1 MATPGREREVKVTPL
16 DIRRKEFKR
25 GMRGYADEEVDVFL
39 DDVADEF
46 ERLFQE
52 NMELQDR
59 IARMDEQIAGHT
71 QLKNA
76 LEKTLVSAQLQADQM
91 IANARKEAELIL
103 REAEVKARHIVNDSY
118 GETQRV
124 QQALVQ
130 LKHLEEDFR
139 FKFRSLLE
147 GHLKL
152 LADAPITTPHAPA
165 PLPAFEAKIEDTVA
179 STPEAEAA
187 PTPEVAPVAEA
198 APQSEIESDE
208 EITPAVET
216 EQVGEAEPAPEI
228 VALVEPTPAVD
239 IAPVAAVTYFPEIAP
254 LSEPAPEPEF
264 LLSEDTATEETEAEE
279 AAVAEYVPEDVA
291 VFAGAEAVV
300 EEPTAEVPMGAAAVQ
315 AEIEPDADESPEP
328 QGFYFGK
335 RVEPDEDSFFE
346 SDPQVK
352 DKSRDFEW

>member
-1 MATPGREREVKVTPL
+1 MDGLPQGRESEVKVTPL

-124 QQALVQ
+124 QQTLVQ

-152 LADAPITTPHAPA
+152 LADAPITPPQAAAPI
-165 PLPAFEAKIEDTVA
+165 PAVEAKLEDTVA
-179 STPEAEAA
+179 SAPEAEAA
-187 PTPEVAPVAEA
+187 PTPEVAP
-198 APQSEIESDE
+198 I
-208 EITPAVET
+208 VET
-216 EQVGEAEPAPEI
+216 APLMEMQPEEETP
-228 VALVEPTPAVD
+228 ALVEPEPAVD
-239 IAPVAAVTYFPEIAP
+239 IPPVAAVSYFPEIAP

-279 AAVAEYVPEDVA
+279 VAEVAEVAEYVPEDVVSTA
-291 VFAGAEAVV
+291 SAEVV
-300 EEPTAEVPMGAAAVQ
+300 DEATAEVPVGTAAIAVEDEADA
-315 AEIEPDADESPEP
+315 AEPPEP
-328 QGFYFGK
+328 QGFYFGR
-335 RVEPDEDSFFE
+335 RVEQDDDSFFA

>member
-1 MATPGREREVKVTPL
+1 VKVTPL

-52 NMELQDR
+52 NMELQDKMLR
-59 IARMDEQIAGHT
+59 LDEQIAGHT

-76 LEKTLVSAQLQADQM
+76 LEKTLVSAQVQADQM

-103 REAEVKARHIVNDSY
+103 RDAELKARHIVNDSY

-124 QQALVQ
+124 QQTLVQ

-152 LADAPITTPHAPA
+152 LNDAPIAPPPAAAPVIDAEVMTREAPA
-165 PLPAFEAKIEDTVA
+165 NASEADEPPVATGDATIQAEPVPTLEVAPA
-179 STPEAEAA
+179 AEAA
-187 PTPEVAPVAEA
+187 PLVEIVPAAAATPFPEVV
-198 APQSEIESDE
+198 
-208 EITPAVET
+208 
-216 EQVGEAEPAPEI
+216 
-228 VALVEPTPAVD
+228 
-239 IAPVAAVTYFPEIAP
+239 P
-254 LSEPAPEPEF
+254 LSEPPLEYSLP
-264 LLSEDTATEETEAEE
+264 EDTLTEESEAG
-279 AAVAEYVPEDVA
+279 EDVA
-291 VFAGAEAVV
+291 EGVMAASVMAASMAAEANAGATIDEATAELTVETVTGQV
-300 EEPTAEVPMGAAAVQ
+300 EEE
-315 AEIEPDADESPEP
+315 EPESP

-335 RVEPDEDSFFE
+335 RVEPDDDSFFSTE
-346 SDPQVK
+346 PQFK
-352 DKSRDFEW
+352 DKSREFEW

>member
-1 MATPGREREVKVTPL
+1 MKVTPL

-25 GMRGYADEEVDVFL
+25 SMRGKADEEVDVFL

-91 IANARKEAELIL
+91 IVNARKEAELIL
-103 REAEVKARHIVNDSY
+103 READVKARHIVNDSY

-124 QQALVQ
+124 QQTLVQ

-152 LADAPITTPHAPA
+152 LADAPITPPHAPT
-165 PLPAFEAKIEDTVA
+165 PIPVETKPEDTVA
-179 STPEAEAA
+179 SAPEAEAA
-187 PTPEVAPVAEA
+187 PTPAVAPVAEA
-198 APQSEIESDE
+198 APSAEMKSDE
-208 EITPAVET
+208 ETAAAVM
-216 EQVGEAEPAPEI
+216 EAEPAAETELALET
-228 VALVEPTPAVD
+228 VAPVEPAPVVD
-239 IAPVAAVTYFPEIAP
+239 IPPVAAVTYFPEIAP

-264 LLSEDTATEETEAEE
+264 LLSEDTATEETEAGE
-279 AAVAEYVPEDVA
+279 AVAAEYVPEDLVVAAAAEVA
-291 VFAGAEAVV
+291 VD
-300 EEPTAEVPMGAAAVQ
+300 EPTAEVPPVVAAIE
-315 AEIEPDADESPEP
+315 AEKEEPEAAEPPEP
-328 QGFYFGK
+328 QGFYFGR
-335 RVEPDEDSFFE
+335 RVEQDDDSFFA

>member
-1 MATPGREREVKVTPL
+1 VKVTPL

-52 NMELQDR
+52 NMELQDKMLR
-59 IARMDEQIAGHT
+59 LDEQIAGHT

-76 LEKTLVSAQLQADQM
+76 LEKTLVSAQVQADQM

-103 REAEVKARHIVNDSY
+103 RDAELKARHIVNDSY

-124 QQALVQ
+124 QQTLVQ

-152 LADAPITTPHAPA
+152 LNDAPITPPPAAAPIIDA
-165 PLPAFEAKIEDTVA
+165 EAINGETSGSGSSEADGPSAAATGDATIQSEPVPMLEVVPLPEAPQEYSLPEDTLTEESDAGEDAADGAAGA
-179 STPEAEAA
+179 SMAAEAN
-187 PTPEVAPVAEA
+187 
-198 APQSEIESDE
+198 
-208 EITPAVET
+208 
-216 EQVGEAEPAPEI
+216 
-228 VALVEPTPAVD
+228 
-239 IAPVAAVTYFPEIAP
+239 
-254 LSEPAPEPEF
+254 
-264 LLSEDTATEETEAEE
+264 
-279 AAVAEYVPEDVA
+279 
-291 VFAGAEAVV
+291 AGAIIDD
-300 EEPTAEVPMGAAAVQ
+300 PTAELTVETVAGQV
-315 AEIEPDADESPEP
+315 EEEEPDSP

-335 RVEPDEDSFFE
+335 RVESDDSGFF
-346 SDPQVK
+346 STDPPAK